1 MEETPFDMEPGETL
15 LRAEEMQVVP
25 DNGAPQPGQVWLTS
39 ARIVA
44 RWTGPGGLLRPAT
57 PREIAIRL
65 REIVEARTPGGPLV
79 QIVAQDGT
87 RLSLQSF
94 HPIRLRQTIAEA
106 VAQAKGLAVEP
117 AGPSPGSEEGA
128 ESGQSAASPAR
139 QPEMTCSRCEGSFAG
154 DARFC
159 PHCGLYQNR
168 AAAYC
173 RRCDRDYPAHY
184 RYCLRCG
191 ETLAC
196 IETTLHAPGERTD
209 VRSLGH

>member
-1 MEETPFDMEPGETL
+1 MKMEETPFDMEPGETL

-44 RWTGPGGLLRPAT
+44 RWTGPGSLLRPAI

-65 REIVEARTPGGPLV
+65 CEVAEARTPGGPLV

-94 HPIRLRQTIAEA
+94 HPVRLRQTIAEA
-106 VAQAKGLAVEP
+106 VIQAKGSAVEL
-117 AGPSPGSEEGA
+117 AAPSTGAEEGP
-128 ESGQSAASPAR
+128 ESGLSVASPALLL
-139 QPEMTCSRCEGSFAG
+139 EKTCPRCGGGFAG
-154 DARFC
+154 EARFC
-159 PHCGLYQNR
+159 PHCGLYQR
-168 AAAYC
+168 RDAAYC

-191 ETLAC
+191 ETLNY
-196 IETTLHAPGERTD
+196 IEATSN
-209 VRSLGH
+209 SLRQGNRR

>member
-1 MEETPFDMEPGETL
+1 MEMEETPFDLEPGETL
-15 LRAEEMQVVP
+15 LRAEEIQVVP
-25 DNGAPQPGQVWLTS
+25 DNGAPQPGQIWLTS

-44 RWTGPGGLLRPAT
+44 RWTVPGGLLRPVT

-65 REIVEARTPGGPLV
+65 REVVEARTPGGPLV

-94 HPIRLRQTIAEA
+94 HPVRIRQTIAEA
-106 VAQAKGLAVEP
+106 VMQAKGFVVELA
-117 AGPSPGSEEGA
+117 APSPGVEEGP
-128 ESGQSAASPAR
+128 ESGLPPASPALP
-139 QPEMTCSRCEGSFAG
+139 PEKSCPRCGGSFAG

-168 AAAYC
+168 DAAYC

-191 ETLAC
+191 EALVSM
-196 IETTLHAPGERTD
+196 ET
-209 VRSLGH
+209 VSNRSRL